1 MYLVSKAQPKF
12 SSADNVATSIG
23 RWLAE
28 SRRAEKR
35 EAEIRQ
41 QVLQELQQQA
51 QDRFTPNYPMPMISP
66 PLYRPPSAI
75 RFGILGEAVWNPMT
89 GRTNSSGLS
98 TYASNGGRPEHI
110 LRTSIEAAYAYKDV
124 QDEWRRIKHDS
135 SVSQSKKNEVYRAKQ
150 ELKPLAESST
160 TKKNV
165 VSFAVSA
172 GLSQLPG
179 PLGVISKPVAAVIVD
194 ILETKQIKALKAK
207 EEDTSDDSFCVI
219 M

>member
-1 MYLVSKAQPKF
+1 MYLVSNAQPKF
-12 SSADNVATSIG
+12 SSADNVATSVG

-28 SRRAEKR
+28 SRRSEKR

-51 QDRFTPNYPMPMISP
+51 QDRFTPTYTMPMLSP
-66 PLYRPPSAI
+66 PLYKPPSAI

-110 LRTSIEAAYAYKDV
+110 LRTSIEAAYKDV
-124 QDEWRRIKHDS
+124 QDEWRRIKHDPG
-135 SVSQSKKNEVYRAKQ
+135 VSQARKNEVYRAKQ

-160 TKKNV
+160 SKKNV
-165 VSFAVSA
+165 VSFVVSA

-179 PLGVISKPVAAVIVD
+179 PLGVISQPVAAVIVD
-194 ILETKQIKALKAK
+194 ILETKQIKELKAK
-207 EEDTSDDSFCVI
+207 EEDASDDSFCVI